1 MPRLRAD
8 RKFLSTQHQLGS
20 AWGTDHKQTLA
31 KDFTFWSK
39 CENRWGQGPGYRL
52 AIRDMTDDEFEMNCE
67 DAHKFVNNLLLSEWE
82 KLIVQLEG
90 MLQDQASLPVAA

>member
-1 MPRLRAD
+1 
-8 RKFLSTQHQLGS
+8 
-20 AWGTDHKQTLA
+20 
-31 KDFTFWSK
+31 
-39 CENRWGQGPGYRL
+39 
-52 AIRDMTDDEFEMNCE
+52 MTDDEFEMNCE